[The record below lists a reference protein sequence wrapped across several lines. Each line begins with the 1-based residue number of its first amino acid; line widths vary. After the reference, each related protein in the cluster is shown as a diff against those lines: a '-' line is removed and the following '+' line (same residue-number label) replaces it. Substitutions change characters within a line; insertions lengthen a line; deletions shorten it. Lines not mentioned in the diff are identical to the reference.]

1 MKSQVVMFYTV
12 VIMSRPARGAWVEIL
27 TVLPSILCN
36 IKSRP
41 ARGAWVEIHSPLAIL
56 LMLVRRAPQGA
67 RGLK

>member
-41 ARGAWVEIHSPLAIL
+41 ARGAWVEIKGSGKSLY
-56 LMLVRRAPQGA
+56 MSRVAPRKG
-67 RGLK
+67 RVG